1 MAQRDYYQVLEVAKT
16 ASQDEIKKAYR
27 KLAMKYH
34 PDRNPDNKEAEEKF
48 KEASSAYQI
57 LSDENKRRQ
66 YDQFGHAGVSGNAGG
81 HSHGPQAMNMEDI
94 FSNFGDIFESMFG
107 GSAPR
112 GRGGQ
117 QPPRKS
123 QPMPQRGHDLG
134 RELSISLKEAF
145 LGTKNEMQFY
155 HFVSCDT
162 CNGKGLEKGTSYEV
176 CDTCKGAGQQL
187 FRQGFFTVSQAC
199 GTCRGQ
205 GYIIPSPC
213 QSCNGQS
220 RVQKYDKF
228 TVTVPKGIT
237 DSTELRIAAK
247 GDAGVFG
254 GPAGDLYIKIR
265 VLADKKF
272 QRVGDDLTSTVM
284 LTYPQLV
291 LGAQMEIESI
301 DGTKHAIKIPKGTAV
316 GSKVT
321 VSGKGFKD
329 LRTSNTGNL
338 VVTTQ
343 CHIPTKLTQE
353 AKDALSGYSEL
364 IGTAVTEG
372 DNSIIGFFKKFL
384 G

>member
-1 MAQRDYYQVLEVAKT
+1 MAQKDFYQVLGVAKT

-27 KLAMKYH
+27 KLAMQYH
-34 PDRNPDNKEAEEKF
+34 PDRNPGNKEAEEKF
-48 KEASSAYQI
+48 KEASGAYQV

-66 YDQFGHAGVSGNAGG
+66 YDQFGHAGVNGQAGG
-81 HSHGPQAMNMEDI
+81 HAGHDMNMEDI

-107 GSAPR
+107 GAPR
-112 GRGGQ
+112 GGGRQ
-117 QPPRKS
+117 APRKS
-123 QPMPQRGHDLG
+123 QPTPQRGHDLG
-134 RELSISLKEAF
+134 RELTITLKDAF

-155 HFVSCDT
+155 HFVTCDI
-162 CNGKGLEKGTSYEV
+162 CNGKGLEKGTNYQV

-213 QSCNGQS
+213 KGCNGQS

-228 TVTVPKGIT
+228 TVTIPKGIT
-237 DSTELRIAAK
+237 DSTELRIAGK

-265 VLADKKF
+265 VSPDKKF

-301 DGTKHAIKIPKGTAV
+301 DGTKHSIKIPKGTAV
-316 GSKVT
+316 GSKISVA
-321 VSGKGFKD
+321 GKGFKD
-329 LRTSNTGNL
+329 LRTNNTGNL

-353 AKDALSGYSEL
+353 AKDELTKYSDI
-364 IGTAVTEG
+364 IGTGVTDG
-372 DNSIIGFFKKFL
+372 DNAIIGFFKKFL